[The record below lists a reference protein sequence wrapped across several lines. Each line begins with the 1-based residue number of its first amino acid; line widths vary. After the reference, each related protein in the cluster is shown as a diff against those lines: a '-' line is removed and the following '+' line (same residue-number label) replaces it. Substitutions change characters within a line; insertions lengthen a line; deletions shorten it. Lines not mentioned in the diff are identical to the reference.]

1 MVRLAER
8 PEAGELIDDWFKAPD
23 PADQKKIADAIQ
35 VEAYTDAC
43 RYVPTGLFVIPTAY
57 RKNLEGIII
66 APVAFLWNVE
76 KK

>member
-1 MVRLAER
+1 
-8 PEAGELIDDWFKAPD
+8 
-23 PADQKKIADAIQ
+23 
-35 VEAYTDAC
+35 
-43 RYVPTGLFVIPTAY
+43 VPTGQFVAPTAY

>member
-1 MVRLAER
+1 V
-8 PEAGELIDDWFKAPD
+8 P
-23 PADQKKIADAIQ
+23 
-35 VEAYTDAC
+35 
-43 RYVPTGLFVIPTAY
+43 YVPTGQFVIPTAY